1 MKNKKVI
8 IIIIALIAIIG
19 LGVFTCIKFSEK
31 NLIQLNRKELQ
42 EKIEA
47 KDSFI
52 LVVSREG
59 CSHCKEYLP
68 IFEEILKD
76 HDIKAYMVDLATLS
90 TKDRSYLATIANVSG
105 TPTTLFIEKGE
116 EKSVMNRIVGSSNR
130 KNIENILK
138 KNGYI
143 K

>member
-8 IIIIALIAIIG
+8 IIIIALIAVIA
-19 LGVFTCIKFSEK
+19 LGIFTCVKFSEK
-31 NLIQLNRKELQ
+31 NLIQINRKELQ
-42 EKIEA
+42 EKIED

-59 CSHCKEYLP
+59 CSHCKEFLP

-76 HDIKAYMVDLATLS
+76 HDIKAYSVDLATLS
-90 TKDRSYLATIANVSG
+90 KKDRSYLATIANVSG
-105 TPTTLFIEKGE
+105 TPTTLFIENGE

-130 KNIENILK
+130 KNIESTLK
-138 KNGYI
+138 RNGYI

>member
-8 IIIIALIAIIG
+8 FIIIALIAVIA

-31 NLIQLNRKELQ
+31 NLIQINRKELQ

-59 CSHCKEYLP
+59 CSHCKEFLP

-76 HDIKAYMVDLATLS
+76 HDIKAYSVDLATLS
-90 TKDRSYLATIANVSG
+90 KKDRSYLATIANVSG

-130 KNIENILK
+130 KNIESTLK
-138 KNGYI
+138 RNGYI